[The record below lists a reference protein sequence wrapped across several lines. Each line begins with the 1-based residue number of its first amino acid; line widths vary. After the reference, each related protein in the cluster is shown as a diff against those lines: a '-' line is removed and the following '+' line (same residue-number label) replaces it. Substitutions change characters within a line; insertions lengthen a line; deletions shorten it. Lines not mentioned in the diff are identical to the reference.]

1 LLRDVPVNK
10 VKEFEKIFLLKM
22 EQRYA
27 DVLENFR
34 KGKYDDAD
42 LAKVEALAKELSAQF
57 K

>member
-1 LLRDVPVNK
+1 
-10 VKEFEKIFLLKM
+10 M